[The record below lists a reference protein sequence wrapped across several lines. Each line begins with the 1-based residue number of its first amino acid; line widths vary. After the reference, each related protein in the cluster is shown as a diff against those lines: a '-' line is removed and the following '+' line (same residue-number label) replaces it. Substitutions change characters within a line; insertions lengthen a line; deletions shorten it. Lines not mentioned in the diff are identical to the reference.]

1 MVHPVAH
8 PFFNPAQA
16 SAFNALA
23 DKTDSTFEIR
33 YFHVHGQGGIAR
45 TLIVIGTHDHTR
57 LKNVFEYD
65 WAEYKSS
72 TPFGVMPLLTET
84 SADGKTKLQVAE
96 SDAIERYLAHKFG
109 LYGNGT
115 AFEKVLVDTFANST
129 QGLIMSIFNNY
140 GLIEDPAVRAKNK
153 GPLIT
158 DNIAP
163 WIKYHEQHLQA
174 NGANGHYV
182 GNSVTLADIKT
193 YYVISMIQGLSGEEL
208 ISEEKTPAIWRIRQ
222 EIDEIEGVAQW
233 KASEEYKSI
242 GKENFDFLGY

>member
-1 MVHPVAH
+1 MRVYKNPPHHSFFYPHPHPNKRHNYNNQDNPSLIHSFLLFATNLTQKYKMVYPTAH

-16 SAFNALA
+16 DAFNALA
-23 DKTDSTFEIR
+23 DKTDSTFEVR
-33 YFHVHGQGGIAR
+33 YFHVHGQGGPAR
-45 TLIVIGTHDHTR
+45 SIIVIGTHDHTR

-65 WAEYKSS
+65 WADYKPT

-96 SDAIERYLAHKFG
+96 SDAIERYLARKFG
-109 LYGNGT
+109 LFGNGT
-115 AFEKVLVDTFANST
+115 AFQEVLVNTFANST
-129 QGLIMSIFNNY
+129 QGLIMSIFNTY

-174 NGANGHYV
+174 NGHYV
-182 GNSVTLADIKT
+182 GNSVTLADVKT
-193 YYVISMIQGLSGEEL
+193 NYVISMI
-208 ISEEKTPAIWRIRQ
+208 
-222 EIDEIEGVAQW
+222 
-233 KASEEYKSI
+233 
-242 GKENFDFLGY
+242 